1 MVHFEIRDLSF
12 CYPSAPQK
20 LVLDQVSLTI
30 GQGEYVT
37 VCGRSGSGKTTLLRQ
52 LKSVLAPMEGERGNP
67 L

>member
-20 LVLDQVSLTI
+20 PVLDQVSLTI

-37 VCGRSGSGKTTLLRQ
+37 VCGRSGSGKTTLLWQ
-52 LKSVLAPMEGERGNP
+52 EERGNP